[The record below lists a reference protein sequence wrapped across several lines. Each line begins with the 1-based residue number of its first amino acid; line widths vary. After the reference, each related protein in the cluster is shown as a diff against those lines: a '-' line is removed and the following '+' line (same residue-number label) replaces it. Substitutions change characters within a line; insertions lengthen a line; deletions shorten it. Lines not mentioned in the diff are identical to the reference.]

1 LNKREIGAKPPSK
14 YMKKFQDSNADLTK
28 TMKTHLI
35 GDLDEFGIL
44 DDDYETF
51 IQNRSKAISKQLKKR
66 IIKRRVDD
74 FGQAQN
80 MYDAAE

>member
-1 LNKREIGAKPPSK
+1 ME
-14 YMKKFQDSNADLTK
+14 
-28 TMKTHLI
+28 THLI
-35 GDLDEFGIL
+35 GDLDKFGIL
-44 DDDYETF
+44 DDDYKTF
-51 IQNRSKAISKQLKKR
+51 IRERSKAISKQLKKR